1 MYTFQ
6 RQIRLL
12 KDLYKLVIIF
22 YNSFIKVRSPRL
34 KAEKTLNLD
43 MKILFCKYKP
53 YLGHI

>member
-34 KAEKTLNLD
+34 KAEKNLD

-53 YLGHI
+53 HSGHI

>member
-6 RQIRLL
+6 RQIKLL
-12 KDLYKLVIIF
+12 KDLYKLVIIL

-53 YLGHI
+53 YSGHI